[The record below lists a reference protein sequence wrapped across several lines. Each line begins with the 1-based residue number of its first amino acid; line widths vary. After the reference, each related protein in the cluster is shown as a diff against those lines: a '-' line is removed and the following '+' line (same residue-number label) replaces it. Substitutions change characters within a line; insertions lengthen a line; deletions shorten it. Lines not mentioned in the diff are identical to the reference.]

1 MKVINKYG
9 QLIESITSKSTV
21 NLSGKDYLKLLDMAQ
36 KFEELVEALESRAVL
51 EVQDF
56 DEKNLG
62 STLIK
67 YHAEEV
73 TIVDEIIVSGLVKKL
88 LADDKLIE
96 TLVLRD
102 EHYYKPDNQYINSY
116 LWTGEEGI
124 DLMDHPE
131 FKERFEA
138 IQERNAQVTEAD
150 KENVFIEMAD
160 HTEFDSVKE
169 VE

>member
-36 KFEELVEALESRAVL
+36 KFEELVDALESRAVL
-51 EVQDF
+51 DVQDF
-56 DEKNLG
+56 DEKSLG

-67 YHAEEV
+67 HHTEEV

-96 TLVLRD
+96 TLVLRG
-102 EHYYKPDNQYINSY
+102 EHYYKPDDQYINSY

-138 IQERNAQVTEAD
+138 IKAEH
-150 KENVFIEMAD
+150 KE
-160 HTEFDSVKE
+160 SVKE